1 MRWLGVAIAFAGC
14 SCTASCDGG
23 TKSDTGGTH
32 TSTGGADAGGLDGA
46 SSGLGGF
53 CVPQAAAGF
62 GGEWSEG
69 GGGAGGANCP
79 PLPGCHS
86 TVTCTDQC
94 TTCDCI
100 DGAWRCSHVGT
111 AGTVCAEPL
120 ACTIEGQLCGMDRAC
135 APACSCS
142 GGRWHCTD
150 IPECGRTCP
159 ADVPTFDQW
168 CDPNA
173 ALQCDYVGE
182 NCQVTHCSC
191 IDTLE
196 LVGWN
201 CSTYEDC
208 DASP

>member
-62 GGEWSEG
+62 GGERSEG

-100 DGAWRCSHVGT
+100 DGAWRCRSDYANRT
-111 AGTVCAEPL
+111 FCEPQEI
-120 ACTIEGQLCGMDRAC
+120 CFTEGELCGTDRAC
-135 APACSCS
+135 APACVCS
-142 GGRWHCTD
+142 GGRWVCTE
-150 IPECGRTCP
+150 IPDCARECP
-159 ADVPTFDQW
+159 SDPTVQGWW
-168 CDPNA
+168 CEPFF
-173 ALQCDYVGE
+173 QCMYQGE
-182 NCQVTHCSC
+182 NCQITACVCS
-191 IDTLE
+191 LSVE
-196 LVGWN
+196 MPRFWS